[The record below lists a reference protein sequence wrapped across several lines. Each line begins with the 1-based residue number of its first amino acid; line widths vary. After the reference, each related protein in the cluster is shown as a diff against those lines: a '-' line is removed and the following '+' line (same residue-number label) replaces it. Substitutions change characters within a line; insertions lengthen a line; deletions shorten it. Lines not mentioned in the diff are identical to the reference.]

1 MKLKRISLE
10 LSRCIY
16 SKNYFNNFLKKNN
29 LPYIQTINKKNF
41 DEFKQEYLKKY
52 SSEPNQISLLGFD
65 LVGLIFYLSKV
76 NNFQLNNKVF
86 DQKNTFKGKIGLF
99 EIEDKRIKHVL
110 NFYKVE
116 NNKFKKIF

>member
-1 MKLKRISLE
+1 MLFRS
-10 LSRCIY
+10 
-16 SKNYFNNFLKKNN
+16 
-29 LPYIQTINKKNF
+29 
-41 DEFKQEYLKKY
+41 KKY

-65 LVGLIFYLSKV
+65 LVGLIFYLSRE
-76 NNFQLNNKVF
+76 NNFQLNGKVF

-99 EIEDKRIKHVL
+99 EIENKRIKHVL